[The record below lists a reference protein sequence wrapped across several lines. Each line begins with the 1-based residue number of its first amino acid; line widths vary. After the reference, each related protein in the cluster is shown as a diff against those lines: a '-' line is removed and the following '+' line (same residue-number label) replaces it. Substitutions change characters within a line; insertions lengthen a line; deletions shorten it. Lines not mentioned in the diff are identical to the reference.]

1 MSWQSLTL
9 GPAQIPSYSNGG
21 LRPCPFTFS
30 GKCFCL
36 FPYIEIG
43 GACTIQSAISSKK
56 KKKYIKKCFNA
67 TWLRTYSS
75 RCIIN
80 IKLRHILTAPFLNN
94 FNIFFWIL
102 NLLKKNKT
110 LKANMNALELILMMQ
125 IFLGG
130 LSLMRMKWPC
140 QPLNWTFFGVFYAT
154 YLMYE
159 NHLAEKIL
167 LTITGTLLISVRDRQ
182 EHGQDVY
189 TAICKHFHWP
199 SLNKK

>member
-1 MSWQSLTL
+1 MFQC
-9 GPAQIPSYSNGG
+9 Y
-21 LRPCPFTFS
+21 
-30 GKCFCL
+30 
-36 FPYIEIG
+36 
-43 GACTIQSAISSKK
+43 
-56 KKKYIKKCFNA
+56 

-75 RCIIN
+75 RCIIH

-94 FNIFFWIL
+94 FKLFFL
-102 NLLKKNKT
+102 NTKFTKIKN
-110 LKANMNALELILMMQ
+110 LKANMNALEMILMMQ
-125 IFLGG
+125 IFWEDSVWCVWNDPASPWIEHFL
-130 LSLMRMKWPC
+130 
-140 QPLNWTFFGVFYAT
+140 VFYAT

-199 SLNKK
+199 SLNKKKSSKAQFRSVNSQSEAICPSIRRV